1 MEFSSLILPI
11 LASSVITAVL
21 VLGAMV
27 LVLNAKLK
35 GPTDIS
41 KNLSDNRDEIGRIIT
56 SNQLQVDNKFDLL
69 RQTFELF
76 SILFLISCQ
85 KHELISFQSHLIEV
99 TRTHFQ
105 KQDWG
110 TVTIHY

>member
-69 RQTFELF
+69 RQTFETGG
-76 SILFLISCQ
+76 
-85 KHELISFQSHLIEV
+85 K
-99 TRTHFQ
+99 T
-105 KQDWG
+105 
-110 TVTIHY
+110 